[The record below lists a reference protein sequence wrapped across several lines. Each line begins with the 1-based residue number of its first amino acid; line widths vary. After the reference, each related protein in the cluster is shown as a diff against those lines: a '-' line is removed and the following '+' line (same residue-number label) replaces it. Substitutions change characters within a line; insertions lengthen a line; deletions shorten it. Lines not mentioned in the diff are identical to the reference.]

1 MELHTWRITEETE
14 GPSLEIWLEL
24 HRLFQCSGRSYG
36 TDSRMVSG
44 ETGVTVEVLRRQ
56 YRAGLDEH
64 PAMEGVKGSWASE
77 ACKTHAPNCSTP
89 CSLSLT
95 ICSAS
100 WMRVKSD
107 GGKSLIDPE

>member
-1 MELHTWRITEETE
+1 MTRKKKINEKELKALVSLLDDDDQDVISHVEEKIHSLGIDIIPYLEDHWETE

-44 ETGVTVEVLRRQ
+44 DTGVTVEVLRRQ

-64 PAMEGVKGSWASE
+64 PAMEGVKGS
-77 ACKTHAPNCSTP
+77 
-89 CSLSLT
+89 
-95 ICSAS
+95 
-100 WMRVKSD
+100 
-107 GGKSLIDPE
+107 